1 MNGLAAAVIV
11 FAATA
16 IYGYLL
22 PRFVSQRFYTLVNL
36 SFGVLAVAGAGWLG
50 ASRQNLGLV
59 INQKG
64 LFFGAVL
71 LLALITAALGLI
83 KFRRQKLNGSDYKE
97 ILLRIPFGTALAE
110 ELIFRSSIMG
120 CLLQN
125 YSRGTSLVISSVGF
139 GFWHLLPGEHSVWA
153 QQNPMFK
160 QKSAKLAK
168 ISGSAATV
176 ITTFIGGLI
185 FGGLRLIAGSIVAP
199 WAAHT
204 LTNVVGWLGVRT
216 NKPAKGVSYV

>member
-71 LLALITAALGLI
+71 LLALITAVCCKI
-83 KFRRQKLNGSDYKE
+83 
-97 ILLRIPFGTALAE
+97 IAE
-110 ELIFRSSIMG
+110 
-120 CLLQN
+120 
-125 YSRGTSLVISSVGF
+125 
-139 GFWHLLPGEHSVWA
+139 
-153 QQNPMFK
+153 
-160 QKSAKLAK
+160 
-168 ISGSAATV
+168 
-176 ITTFIGGLI
+176 
-185 FGGLRLIAGSIVAP
+185 
-199 WAAHT
+199 AHH
-204 LTNVVGWLGVRT
+204 
-216 NKPAKGVSYV
+216 